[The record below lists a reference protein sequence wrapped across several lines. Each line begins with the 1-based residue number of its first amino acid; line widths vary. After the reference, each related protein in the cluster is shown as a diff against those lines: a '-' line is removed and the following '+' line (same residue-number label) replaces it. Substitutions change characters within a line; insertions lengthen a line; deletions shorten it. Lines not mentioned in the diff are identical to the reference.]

1 MTPKRSTYTGLFLVT
16 LSTLML
22 EILMTRIFSVTMW
35 YHFAFLA
42 ISTALFGATLGAIIV
57 YLRPGWFS
65 DTTVHQRMAAGSL
78 LLAVTTV
85 FSFLVHLSIPF
96 NTDFSVRGVLS
107 MAVTYV
113 VISLPYV
120 FSGIVVTLALTRFPD
135 HVGRLYAADLI
146 GAALGCVVLL
156 WAMNISDGPSVV
168 MFVSALA
175 AAGGACFATAVRS
188 TWLRAVSVTLC
199 TLLLVFAT
207 VNTIAARQQ
216 DPLLSLTYTKTGGG
230 HLPLTVRWNSFSRV
244 AVHGDPLARKRP
256 VGWGLSDNFPP
267 TRRIRRLTMRI
278 DAHAATNMIH
288 YTGNP
293 NDVEY
298 LKYDIINLAHYLRQN
313 ASVLVVG
320 AGGGRDV
327 LSALA
332 FGQQR
337 VEAVEINDDIIDLV
351 TGEYA
356 TFIGNLHQDPRVTF
370 TNDEARSF
378 VARKQSAYDLIQV
391 SFIDTWAATSSGAY
405 VLTEQSLYTVEA
417 WAEFFES
424 LRHRGILTVS
434 RLYFRDEPA
443 TMYRL
448 VGLAAAA
455 LRDQGVTD
463 PRQQIVLV
471 RHLRKNRSGDSPEGV
486 GTILVSRD
494 PFSEADLNTLETVA
508 DRLDFSVILSPRY
521 AHDEMF
527 ATLADGENLGEISR
541 NYQFNIL
548 PPTDNSPFFFHHLR
562 LRDAF
567 GADME
572 SQGMAQYNLRAVYVL
587 AVLLI
592 VVFALTLLCILIP
605 LLLTRKKGAL
615 DGAMPLFLFFA
626 AIGFGFI
633 IVEISQLQR
642 LMIFLG
648 HPSYSLSV
656 VLFSLLVSGGIGSW
670 TTGGVKTGQLRS
682 AVLKRLGTLLGV
694 LILFGMFTP
703 ALLHNWGGLATPLR
717 VLVAIGLIAPMGLFM
732 GMAFP
737 LGMKA
742 ASSRTAALTPWFWGI
757 NGATS
762 VCGSVLAVVLA
773 LSFGITASFWSG
785 FACYVLALAALFAAS
800 RSGSTA

>member
-1 MTPKRSTYTGLFLVT
+1 MNPKRSTYTGLFLIT
-16 LSTLML
+16 LATLML

-65 DTTVHQRMAAGSL
+65 GEVVHQRMAAGSL
-78 LLAVTTV
+78 LFAVTVV
-85 FSFLVHLSIPF
+85 FSFLVHLAVPF
-96 NTDFSVRGVLS
+96 NTDFSLRGVLS
-107 MAVTYV
+107 MALTYV

-120 FSGIVVTLALTRFPD
+120 FSGVVVTLALTRFPG

-156 WAMNISDGPSVV
+156 WTMSYSDGPSAVI
-168 MFVSALA
+168 FVAALA
-175 AAGGACFATAVRS
+175 AAGGTSFACAVRS
-188 TWLRAVSVTLC
+188 PWLRRWAVTICVA
-199 TLLLVFAT
+199 LLVFT
-207 VNTIAARQQ
+207 VLNTVAARKQT
-216 DPLLSLTYTKTGGG
+216 PLLHLTYTKTGNDRQ
-230 HLPLTVRWNSFSRV
+230 PLTVRWNSFSRV
-244 AVHGDPLARKRP
+244 AVHGNPQILKRP
-256 VGWGLSDNFPP
+256 VGWGLSDTFNP
-267 TRRIRRLTMRI
+267 TRGIRRLTMLI

-293 NDVEY
+293 NEAEY
-298 LKYDIINLAHYLRQN
+298 LKYDIINLAHYLRQD

-327 LSALA
+327 LSALV
-332 FGQQR
+332 FGQHR

-356 TFIGNLHQDPRVTF
+356 PFVGNLHQDPRVAF
-370 TNDEARSF
+370 TNDEARSY
-378 VARKQSAYDLIQV
+378 VARQQSAYDVIQV

-424 LRHRGILTVS
+424 LKPRGILTVS

-455 LRDQGVTD
+455 LRDRGVTD
-463 PRQQIVLV
+463 PRQQILLV
-471 RHLRKNRSGDSPEGV
+471 RHLRKNPTGDSPEGV

-494 PFSEADLNTLETVA
+494 PFSEADLDTLESVA
-508 DRLDFSVILSPRY
+508 DRLDFSVILSPR
-521 AHDEMF
+521 F
-527 ATLADGENLGEISR
+527 ALDGMYSAVAAGEDLESISR
-541 NYQFNIL
+541 EYTFNIL
-548 PPTDNSPFFFHHLR
+548 PPTDDSPFFFHLLR

-567 GADME
+567 GTDMD
-572 SQGMAQYNLRAVYVL
+572 SQGMVRYNLRAVFVL

-592 VVFALTLLCILIP
+592 VVGVLTLLCILVP
-605 LLLTRKKGAL
+605 LLLTRKKGTL
-615 DGAMPLFLFFA
+615 DGALPFFLFFA

-670 TTGGVKTGQLRS
+670 TTRGVTTQRLRAAIS
-682 AVLKRLGTLLGV
+682 LRLGTLLGI
-694 LILFGMFTP
+694 LILFGVFTP
-703 ALLHNWGGLATPLR
+703 SLLHAGSGLATPVR
-717 VLVAIGLIAPMGLFM
+717 ILVAITLIAPLGLFM

-742 ASSRTAALTPWFWGI
+742 ASGRAAALTPWLWGI

-762 VCGSVLAVVLA
+762 VCGSVLAVVVA

-785 FACYVLALAALFAAS
+785 FACYVLALAALRAAT
-800 RSGSTA
+800 RV

>member
-1 MTPKRSTYTGLFLVT
+1 MVT
-16 LSTLML
+16 LATLML

-42 ISTALFGATLGAIIV
+42 ISTALFGATLGAIVV

-65 DTTVHQRMAAGSL
+65 DETVHQRMAAGSL
-78 LLAVTTV
+78 LFSVAAV
-85 FSFLVHLSIPF
+85 FSFLVHIAVPF
-96 NTDFSVRGVLS
+96 NTEFSLHGVLS
-107 MAVTYV
+107 MALTYV
-113 VISLPYV
+113 VISVPYV
-120 FSGIVVTLALTRFPD
+120 FSGVVVTLALTRFPG

-156 WAMNISDGPSVV
+156 WTMNFSDGPSAVI
-168 MFVSALA
+168 FVAALA
-175 AAGGACFATAVRS
+175 AAGGACFACAVRS
-188 TWLRAVSVTLC
+188 TWLRRGTMMVCAALLIFAVLN
-199 TLLLVFAT
+199 T
-207 VNTIAARQQ
+207 VAARRQA
-216 DPLLSLTYTKTGGG
+216 PLLHLTYTKTGKDSQ
-230 HLPLTVRWNSFSRV
+230 PLTVRWNSFSRV
-244 AVHGDPLARKRP
+244 AVHGNPQVRKRP
-256 VGWGLSDNFPP
+256 VGWGLSNNFNP
-267 TRRIRRLTMRI
+267 TRGIRRLTMLI
-278 DAHAATNMIH
+278 DAHAATNMIN

-293 NDVEY
+293 AEVEY
-298 LKYDIINLAHYLRQN
+298 LKYDIINLVHYLRQD
-313 ASVLVVG
+313 ATVLVVG

-332 FGQQR
+332 FGQHR

-356 TFIGNLHQDPRVTF
+356 SFVGNLHQDPRVAF
-370 TNDEARSF
+370 TNDEARSY
-378 VARKQSAYDLIQV
+378 VARQESAYDVIQV

-417 WAEFFES
+417 WTEFFES
-424 LRHRGILTVS
+424 LKPRGILTVS

-455 LRDQGVTD
+455 LRARGVTD
-463 PRQQIVLV
+463 PRQQILLV
-471 RHLRKNRSGDSPEGV
+471 RHLRKNPAGDSPEGV

-494 PFSEADLNTLETVA
+494 PFSEADLDTLQTMA
-508 DRLDFSVILSPRY
+508 DRLDFSVILSPRF
-521 AHDEMF
+521 ALDEMYSAV
-527 ATLADGENLGEISR
+527 ATGEDMKTITR
-541 NYQFNIL
+541 NYPFNIL
-548 PPTDNSPFFFHHLR
+548 PPTDDSPFFFHLLR

-567 GADME
+567 GTDME
-572 SQGMAQYNLRAVYVL
+572 SQGMVRYNLRAVFVL

-592 VVFALTLLCILIP
+592 VVSVLTLLCILVP

-615 DGAMPLFLFFA
+615 DGALPFFLFFA

-670 TTGGVKTGQLRS
+670 TTRGVTTQQLRTAIS
-682 AVLKRLGTLLGV
+682 LRLGTLLGI
-694 LILFGMFTP
+694 LILFGLLTP
-703 ALLHNWGGLATPLR
+703 VLLQAGGGLATPVR
-717 VLVAIGLIAPMGLFM
+717 ILVAIAIIAPLGLFM

-742 ASSRTAALTPWFWGI
+742 ATDQTAALTPWLWGI

-762 VCGSVLAVVLA
+762 VCGSVLAVVVA
-773 LSFGITASFWSG
+773 LSFGITVSFWSG
-785 FACYVLALAALFAAS
+785 FACYVLALAALLAAPRPQS
-800 RSGSTA
+800 AP